1 MPLIKIGYHKKS
13 YEIPNVVL
21 ECVGQTM
28 AAKRRKRT
36 TRQTNVDKTIHRK
49 DWATRTIAPVKK
61 KQASRNENTIL
72 YLFIGRRDEIRM
84 VTRFTKMYFYQ
95 SSKYILSLKFSIS
108 YKTRSLIELNI

>member
-21 ECVGQTM
+21 EFVGQTM

-49 DWATRTIAPVKK
+49 D
-61 KQASRNENTIL
+61 
-72 YLFIGRRDEIRM
+72 
-84 VTRFTKMYFYQ
+84 
-95 SSKYILSLKFSIS
+95 
-108 YKTRSLIELNI
+108 